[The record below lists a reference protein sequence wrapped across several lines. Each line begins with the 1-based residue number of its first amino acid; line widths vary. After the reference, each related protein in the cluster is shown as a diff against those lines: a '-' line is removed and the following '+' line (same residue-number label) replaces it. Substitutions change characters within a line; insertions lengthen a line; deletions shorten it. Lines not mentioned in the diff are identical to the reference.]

1 MMKFAVVLFVFCTM
15 LLMVESN
22 VLREAQ
28 PNRDVYDSYYRRNRH
43 VNDPAFYGDI
53 TLEALTSQV
62 CLYLCKLSESGN
74 CKHDCGHAV

>member
-28 PNRDVYDSYYRRNRH
+28 PNRDVYDSYYRRNRDL
-43 VNDPAFYGDI
+43 NDPIYLGEKTD
-53 TLEALTSQV
+53 SQMISRI
-62 CLYLCKLSESGN
+62 CLYLCKMSESQN
-74 CKHDCGHAV
+74 CNEDCGHN